1 MELGSVA
8 PRGSDVI
15 FNTLMT
21 HNWGNIVHNS
31 HNFKS
36 IIKSLEIF
44 SKFCINKKW
53 NLGIIIIVLLIKAI
67 ILSFRDK
74 RHHQTPSLHE

>member
-8 PRGSDVI
+8 AGGSDVI

-36 IIKSLEIF
+36 IIMSLKIF
-44 SKFCINKKW
+44 CKFCINKKW
-53 NLGIIIIVLLIKAI
+53 NENLGIIISI
-67 ILSFRDK
+67 IDK
-74 RHHQTPSLHE
+74 SYNPFFP